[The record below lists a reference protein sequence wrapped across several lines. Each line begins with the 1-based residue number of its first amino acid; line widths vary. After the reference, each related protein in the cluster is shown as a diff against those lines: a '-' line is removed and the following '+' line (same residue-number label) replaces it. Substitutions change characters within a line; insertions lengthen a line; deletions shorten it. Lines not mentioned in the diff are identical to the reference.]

1 MLCGTFFIIGI
12 KRIFLNEDN
21 TKSIAKII
29 EATVDCDKHEKRGR
43 KTIFS
48 RIMNVKEKGKLSL
61 SDRMA
66 IDYAVLHNNY
76 YV

>member
-1 MLCGTFFIIGI
+1 MLGGTFFIIGI

-48 RIMNVKEKGKLSL
+48 RIMNIKKKEKLPL
-61 SDRMA
+61 PDRIA
-66 IDYAVLHNNY
+66 IDHAVLHNNY